1 MIDYK
6 ITREL
11 FPILIL
17 FVGGINVAMD
27 LQFFVD
33 MCQSEKNTTST
44 TNAST
49 STLYNVYVGHVCL
62 NILAYTIKQRNG
74 HCYQL
79 CIN

>member
-27 LQFFVD
+27 LQFFVG
-33 MCQSEKNTTST
+33 MCQSESNT
-44 TNAST
+44 
-49 STLYNVYVGHVCL
+49 VYSVYMG
-62 NILAYTIKQRNG
+62 T
-74 HCYQL
+74 
-79 CIN
+79 CIS